1 MVVRIWAQIWKWMIL
16 RTRICD
22 WHFGGEARLKGEG
35 WGCKVGGNVFYLGA
49 FHLKPQLIG
58 WLRRKDSNWKRLRGW
73 VNYRLLNLGS
83 NWSLL
88 MQFGWPFQKDLERR
102 IATGIFWLV
111 FFLFALNEMHYSQQS
126 SLVDQWTSASLSK
139 EFCSMFGTEIWKK
152 INRNTFLILIKGICW
167 DFGFLFFH
175 FVVFCQK
182 IENYCRFIR
191 IVLPLSILMT
201 WEYE

>member
-1 MVVRIWAQIWKWMIL
+1 MFLRLGFGWGCFIFNWREWMVVRIWAQIWKWMIL

-111 FFLFALNEMHYSQQS
+111 FFFICFWMRCIIRNKAVWLISGRALLCQRVLLDVWHWN
-126 SLVDQWTSASLSK
+126 LK
-139 EFCSMFGTEIWKK
+139 E
-152 INRNTFLILIKGICW
+152 N
-167 DFGFLFFH
+167 
-175 FVVFCQK
+175 Q
-182 IENYCRFIR
+182 
-191 IVLPLSILMT
+191 
-201 WEYE
+201 